1 MLLSHKSQFFYNY
14 RNYVLPYRTNV
25 VMNYS
30 EVETKVREATNDESW
45 GPSGSLMGEIAK
57 YTFTYEHHPEVMSM
71 LWKRMF
77 ESKKNW
83 RRTYKVQ
90 CSS

>member
-1 MLLSHKSQFFYNY
+1 M
-14 RNYVLPYRTNV
+14 

-45 GPSGSLMGEIAK
+45 GPSGSLMAEIAK

-83 RRTYKVQ
+83 RRTYKVVNV
-90 CSS
+90 SFDKSKRDLN